1 MEDFGSVIETD
12 EITISNSGAA
22 TVANGGESVTLP
34 DSHIEDSLDVES
46 FGEVILDCEI
56 RTHRKRRPVRLTVGF
71 TDQDIYR
78 IRQKR
83 AEQGRKF
90 GEEYEFDLTPHQRAT
105 LDKWNEII
113 AQEDQAD
120 KEAFERRMKR
130 NQQTYGKVG

>member
-1 MEDFGSVIETD
+1 MHDYGNVIENEEVVSTKSGPSVSDTD
-12 EITISNSGAA
+12 IVI
-22 TVANGGESVTLP
+22 LP
-34 DSHIEDSLDVES
+34 DSDIEDSMDVES

-56 RTHRKRRPVRLTVGF
+56 RTYRKRKSIRLTVGF
-71 TDQDIYR
+71 SDQDIYR

-83 AEQGRKF
+83 ADQGRKF
-90 GEEYEFDLTPHQRAT
+90 GEEYEFELTPHQRAT
-105 LDKWNEII
+105 LDKWNAII

>member
-1 MEDFGSVIETD
+1 MHDYGTVIENEEVVSTKSGSSVSGTD
-12 EITISNSGAA
+12 IVI
-22 TVANGGESVTLP
+22 LP
-34 DSHIEDSLDVES
+34 DSDIEDSMDIES

-56 RTHRKRRPVRLTVGF
+56 RTYRKRKAVRLKVGF
-71 TDQDIYR
+71 SDQDIYR

-83 AEQGRKF
+83 ADQGRKF
-90 GEEYEFDLTPHQRAT
+90 GEEYEFELTPHQRAT
-105 LDKWNEII
+105 LDKWNAII